1 MTEKQPERRKR
12 RLPSSLNAKMLYTIL
27 LGFACALI
35 VMAVVRGVGNLIVDK
50 VYMSSDAISSRKA
63 EIYSQFSSYVSSRRV
78 KGDDSAA
85 VARWTRDHEYVTIL
99 IYKGRNFSMRVH
111 GGEATNASNIA
122 GSERSQYIAQSQ
134 RLYPMRFA
142 DGLYQI
148 AISEN
153 SQVREYALANVVAWA
168 SACLIFIAV
177 VLWYVQRMTK
187 RIIVL
192 SHEAGEIGGGDLE
205 HNITVKGNDELSMLA
220 HEVDMMRSSAIEKMG
235 NERRAWQA
243 NSELI
248 TAISHDI
255 RTPMTSMLGYL
266 SLLDENGISN
276 EEQAKQFISA
286 AYGKAMD
293 LKDLTDELFKYFLV
307 FGRADL
313 EMNMEE
319 FDARMLLDQFM
330 LELQFDLQ
338 DDGFN
343 VSRIDFIGD
352 CRVSADTMYLKR
364 VFDNLLSNLRKYA
377 DKSRPVMILSALEN
391 GWLSVC
397 VSNYVVRSMNRV
409 ESTKIGIRTCEKIM
423 THMGGSFEI
432 RSDEEHF
439 AAELKLPAIEND
451 VLPAGK

>member
-1 MTEKQPERRKR
+1 MTDKRTERRKLQ
-12 RLPSSLNAKMLYTIL
+12 LPSSLNAKMLYTML

-35 VMAVVRGVGNLIVDK
+35 VLAVVRGVGNLIVDK
-50 VYMSSDAISSRKA
+50 VYMSSDAVSARKA
-63 EIYSQFSSYVSSRRV
+63 EIYSQFSSYVSTRRV
-78 KGDDSAA
+78 NGDDSAA
-85 VARWTRDHEYVTIL
+85 VARWTKDHEYVTIL
-99 IYKGRNFSMRVH
+99 IYKGRSFSMRAH
-111 GGEATNASNIA
+111 GGEATNAANI
-122 GSERSQYIAQSQ
+122 GGYERSQYIAQSQ

-148 AISEN
+148 AINEN
-153 SQVREYALANVVAWA
+153 SQVREYALANVVAWV
-168 SACLIFIAV
+168 SACLVFIAV
-177 VLWYVQRMTK
+177 ILWYVQRMTK
-187 RIIVL
+187 RIIKL
-192 SHEAGEIGGGDLE
+192 SHEAGEIGAGDLE
-205 HNITVKGNDELSMLA
+205 HGITVQGADELSTLA
-220 HEVDMMRSSAIEKMG
+220 HEVDKMRCAVIEKMG

-266 SLLDENGISN
+266 SLLDENGFADEAQSR
-276 EEQAKQFISA
+276 QFVSA
-286 AYGKAMD
+286 AYGKAME

-313 EMNMEE
+313 DMNMEL
-319 FDARMLLDQFM
+319 FDARLLLDQFM

-338 DDGFN
+338 DDSFN

-352 CRVSADTMYLKR
+352 CQVMADTMYLKR

-377 DKSRPVMILSALEN
+377 DKSRPVMILSALED

-397 VSNYVVRSMNRV
+397 VSNYVARSMNRV

-423 THMGGSFEI
+423 AGMGGRFEI

-439 AAELKLPAIEND
+439 AAELRLPAIENSEN
-451 VLPAGK
+451 LIEK

>member
-1 MTEKQPERRKR
+1 MTEKQPEPRKR

-78 KGDDSAA
+78 NGDDSAA

-134 RLYPMRFA
+134 WLYPMRFA
-142 DGLYQI
+142 DGLYKI

-220 HEVDMMRSSAIEKMG
+220 HEVDMMRSSVIEKMG

-266 SLLDENGISN
+266 
-276 EEQAKQFISA
+276 
-286 AYGKAMD
+286 
-293 LKDLTDELFKYFLV
+293 
-307 FGRADL
+307 R
-313 EMNMEE
+313 
-319 FDARMLLDQFM
+319 
-330 LELQFDLQ
+330 
-338 DDGFN
+338 
-343 VSRIDFIGD
+343 
-352 CRVSADTMYLKR
+352 
-364 VFDNLLSNLRKYA
+364 
-377 DKSRPVMILSALEN
+377 
-391 GWLSVC
+391 
-397 VSNYVVRSMNRV
+397 
-409 ESTKIGIRTCEKIM
+409 GIRQG
-423 THMGGSFEI
+423 HGSEG
-432 RSDEEHF
+432 SH
-439 AAELKLPAIEND
+439 
-451 VLPAGK
+451 G

>member
-1 MTEKQPERRKR
+1 
-12 RLPSSLNAKMLYTIL
+12 MLYTIL

-99 IYKGRNFSMRVH
+99 IYKGRNFSMRAH

-134 RLYPMRFA
+134 WLYPMRFA
-142 DGLYQI
+142 DGLYKI

-220 HEVDMMRSSAIEKMG
+220 HEVDMMRSSVIEKMG

-266 SLLDENGISN
+266 SLLDENGIGD

-293 LKDLTDELFKYFLV
+293 LKNLTDELFKYFLV

-319 FDARMLLDQFM
+319 FDAMLLDQFM

-377 DKSRPVMILSALEN
+377 DKSRPVMIHSALEN

-397 VSNYVVRSMNRV
+397 VSNYVVRSTNRV

>member
-1 MTEKQPERRKR
+1 
-12 RLPSSLNAKMLYTIL
+12 MLYTIL

-50 VYMSSDAISSRKA
+50 VYMSSDAIFSRKA

-78 KGDDSAA
+78 NGDDSAA

-134 RLYPMRFA
+134 WLYPMRFA
-142 DGLYQI
+142 DGLYKI

-153 SQVREYALANVVAWA
+153 SQVREYALTNVVAWA

-220 HEVDMMRSSAIEKMG
+220 HEVDMMRSSVIEKMG

-266 SLLDENGISN
+266 SLLDENGIGD

-293 LKDLTDELFKYFLV
+293 LKDITDELFKYFLV

-330 LELQFDLQ
+330 LELQFDLR

>member
-1 MTEKQPERRKR
+1 MTDKQAEPRKK

-27 LGFACALI
+27 LGFACALLVLAI
-35 VMAVVRGVGNLIVDK
+35 VRGVGNLIVDK
-50 VYMSSDAISSRKA
+50 VYMSSDAIASRKA
-63 EIYSQFSSYVSSRRV
+63 EIYSQFSSYVSTRRV
-78 KGDDSAA
+78 NGDDSAS
-85 VARWTRDHEYVTIL
+85 VARWTKEHEYVTIL
-99 IYKGRNFSMRVH
+99 IYKGRSFSMRAN

-122 GSERSQYIAQSQ
+122 GAERSQYIAQSQ

-153 SQVREYALANVVAWA
+153 SQVREYALVNVVAWA

-177 VLWYVQRMTK
+177 ILWYVQRMTR
-187 RIIVL
+187 RIIKL
-192 SHEAGEIGGGDLE
+192 SHEAGEIGAGDLE
-205 HNITVKGNDELSMLA
+205 HEITVKGSDEMSMLA
-220 HEVDMMRSSAIEKMG
+220 HEVDEMRCSVIEKMG

-266 SLLDENGISN
+266 SLLDENGFSD
-276 EEQAKQFISA
+276 EEQAKQFVSA
-286 AYGKAMD
+286 AYGKAME

-319 FDARMLLDQFM
+319 FDARLLLDQFM

-343 VSRIDFIGD
+343 VSRIDFSGG
-352 CRVSADTMYLKR
+352 CRVMADTMYLKR

-397 VSNYVVRSMNRV
+397 VSNYVVRTADRV

-439 AAELKLPAIEND
+439 AAELRLPALDGTVE
-451 VLPAGK
+451 A

>member
-1 MTEKQPERRKR
+1 
-12 RLPSSLNAKMLYTIL
+12 
-27 LGFACALI
+27 
-35 VMAVVRGVGNLIVDK
+35 
-50 VYMSSDAISSRKA
+50 
-63 EIYSQFSSYVSSRRV
+63 
-78 KGDDSAA
+78 
-85 VARWTRDHEYVTIL
+85 
-99 IYKGRNFSMRVH
+99 
-111 GGEATNASNIA
+111 
-122 GSERSQYIAQSQ
+122 
-134 RLYPMRFA
+134 MRFA

-220 HEVDMMRSSAIEKMG
+220 HEVDMMRSSVIEKMG

-293 LKDLTDELFKYFLV
+293 LKDLTDGLFKYFLV

-409 ESTKIGIRTCEKIM
+409 ESTKIGIRTCENIM

>member
-1 MTEKQPERRKR
+1 
-12 RLPSSLNAKMLYTIL
+12 MLYTIL

-50 VYMSSDAISSRKA
+50 VYMSSDAIFSRKA

-78 KGDDSAA
+78 NGDDSAA

-134 RLYPMRFA
+134 WLYPMRFA
-142 DGLYQI
+142 DGLYKI

-153 SQVREYALANVVAWA
+153 SQVREYALTNVVAWA

-220 HEVDMMRSSAIEKMG
+220 HEVDMMRSSVIEKMG

-266 SLLDENGISN
+266 SLLDENGIGD

-286 AYGKAMD
+286 AYGKAMN
-293 LKDLTDELFKYFLV
+293 LKDITDELFKYFLV

-330 LELQFDLQ
+330 LELQFDLR

>member
-1 MTEKQPERRKR
+1 
-12 RLPSSLNAKMLYTIL
+12 MLYTIL

-50 VYMSSDAISSRKA
+50 VYMSSDAISSRKT

-78 KGDDSAA
+78 NGDDSAA

-134 RLYPMRFA
+134 WLYPMRFA
-142 DGLYQI
+142 DGLYKI

-153 SQVREYALANVVAWA
+153 SQVREYALTNVVAWA

-220 HEVDMMRSSAIEKMG
+220 HEVDMMRSSVIEKMG

-266 SLLDENGISN
+266 SLLDENGIGD

>member
-1 MTEKQPERRKR
+1 MTEKQPEPRKR

-63 EIYSQFSSYVSSRRV
+63 EVYSQFSSYVSSRRIN
-78 KGDDSAA
+78 GDDASA
-85 VARWTRDHEYVTIL
+85 VARWAKDHEYVTIR
-99 IYKGRNFSMRVH
+99 IYKGRSFSMRVH
-111 GGEATNASNIA
+111 DGEAVNVSNIA
-122 GSERSQYIAQSQ
+122 GAERSQYIAQSQ

-177 VLWYVQRMTK
+177 LLWYVQRMTK

-192 SHEAGEIGGGDLE
+192 SNEAGEIGEGDLE
-205 HNITVKGNDELSMLA
+205 HDITVKGNDELSMLA
-220 HEVDMMRSSAIEKMG
+220 HEVDMMRSSVIEKMG

-266 SLLDENGISN
+266 SLLDENGISDT
-276 EEQAKQFISA
+276 EQAKQFISA
-286 AYGKAMD
+286 AYGKAME

-319 FDARMLLDQFM
+319 FDARMLLDQ
-330 LELQFDLQ
+330 
-338 DDGFN
+338 
-343 VSRIDFIGD
+343 FIGD